1 MEMTRAEMRRS
12 KREQEKAQTA
22 TYNFTQA
29 QLDALIQEKIGAKLE
44 QSKQEIYEQTVN
56 TTLALLLGL
65 PMKVL
70 IDDYWK
76 KSYRQRIPGFVDKV
90 LEYYDQWQDGKL
102 DISKLNK
109 ELWDIAG
116 IRLEGISVE
125 E

>member
-1 MEMTRAEMRRS
+1 MTRAEMRRS

-102 DISKLNK
+102 DIPKLNK

>member
-1 MEMTRAEMRRS
+1 MTRAEMRRS
-12 KREQEKAQTA
+12 KKEQEKAQTA

-70 IDDYWK
+70 VDDYWK
-76 KSYRQRIPGFVDKV
+76 KSYRQRIPVFVDKV

>member
-1 MEMTRAEMRRS
+1 MTRAEIRRS

-76 KSYRQRIPGFVDKV
+76 KSYRQRIPVFVDKV

>member
-1 MEMTRAEMRRS
+1 MTRAEMRRS

-76 KSYRQRIPGFVDKV
+76 KSYRQRIPVFVDKV

>member
-1 MEMTRAEMRRS
+1 MTRAEIRRS

-29 QLDALIQEKIGAKLE
+29 QLDTLIQEKIGAKLE

-76 KSYRQRIPGFVDKV
+76 KSYRQRIPVFVDKV

>member
-1 MEMTRAEMRRS
+1 MTRAEMRRS

-70 IDDYWK
+70 VDDYWK

>member
-1 MEMTRAEMRRS
+1 MTRAEIRRA
-12 KREQEKAQTA
+12 KREREKAQTA

-29 QLDALIQEKIGAKLE
+29 ELDKLIQEKIGVKLE
-44 QSKQEIYEQTVN
+44 QSKKEIYEQTVN

-70 IDDYWK
+70 MDDYWK
-76 KSYRQRIPGFVDKV
+76 KSYKQRLPEFVDKV
-90 LEYYDQWQDGKL
+90 LKYYEAWQDEEL

-109 ELWDIAG
+109 ELWDVVG
-116 IRLEGISVE
+116 IRLEGITVE

>member
-1 MEMTRAEMRRS
+1 MTRAEMRRS

-76 KSYRQRIPGFVDKV
+76 KSYRQRLPEFIDKI
-90 LEYYDQWQDGKL
+90 LKYYEAWQDEEL
-102 DISKLNK
+102 DISELNK

>member
-1 MEMTRAEMRRS
+1 MTRAEMRRN

-76 KSYRQRIPGFVDKV
+76 KSYRHRIPGFVDKV

>member
-1 MEMTRAEMRRS
+1 MTRAEIRRS

>member
-1 MEMTRAEMRRS
+1 MTRAEMRRS
-12 KREQEKAQTA
+12 KKEQEKAQTA

-90 LEYYDQWQDGKL
+90 LEYYDQWQDSKL

>member
-1 MEMTRAEMRRS
+1 M
-12 KREQEKAQTA
+12 
-22 TYNFTQA
+22 
-29 QLDALIQEKIGAKLE
+29 IIGR
-44 QSKQEIYEQTVN
+44 
-56 TTLALLLGL
+56 
-65 PMKVL
+65 KVT
-70 IDDYWK
+70 D
-76 KSYRQRIPGFVDKV
+76 RGFVDKI

>member
-1 MEMTRAEMRRS
+1 MTRAEMRRS

-76 KSYRQRIPGFVDKV
+76 KSYRQRIPGFVDKI

>member
-1 MEMTRAEMRRS
+1 MTRAEMRRS

-70 IDDYWK
+70 VDDYWK
-76 KSYRQRIPGFVDKV
+76 KSYRHRIPVFVDKV